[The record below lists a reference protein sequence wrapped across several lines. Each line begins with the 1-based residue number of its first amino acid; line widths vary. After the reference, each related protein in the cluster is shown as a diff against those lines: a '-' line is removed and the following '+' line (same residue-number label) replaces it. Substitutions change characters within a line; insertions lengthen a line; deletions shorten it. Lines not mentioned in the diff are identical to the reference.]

1 MTGSPNEQ
9 TRTTQFRQSE
19 VVQADPWFA
28 ISTGWGSIDKTN
40 WDVVESGGGS
50 VDPGTGGLHELSVGA
65 SEGDLAVL
73 RTVDRVGYVPS
84 MASLFGWAFL
94 ADNLLSEDQRL
105 RMGVTTT
112 STWQDSYRWEILGTA
127 GDGGSD
133 HYLQIIKAGS
143 KNIEIHWD
151 SWNSDPRSVGWD
163 ETVGA
168 IVRNEL
174 GWYDFGEWKPE
185 IQVPDLLDDANS
197 IIDLTQNQDPDIS
210 KKTLALNSLSPV
222 SETATNNVNFRM
234 RCELENIGPNASA
247 NTLRFG
253 NVHYNIL
260 GQNDSEPRYK
270 DVERTGSIGG
280 GNITQA
286 QPYPL
291 IAVRTTD
298 RDVPMTLESI
308 TATPSAEDVQV
319 TAYMMRK
326 GDVAFV
332 NGPDVDMGPP
342 PGLDTREAFFEDTT
356 WQNISSVTRFDAAGT
371 GNNDPHVGTEGYPVG
386 RKIAGRSLLGGSGVN
401 AAGEATGLD
410 ANVQLA
416 DLDYLVLF
424 AQASNTDNISLNVLD
439 YGMAVDR

>member
-1 MTGSPNEQ
+1 MARSPNKRF
-9 TRTTQFRQSE
+9 RTTQFRQQE
-19 VVQADPWFA
+19 VVQADPWYS
-28 ISTGWGSIDKTN
+28 ISTGWGNIDETN
-40 WDVVESGGGS
+40 WDVTESGGGS
-50 VDPGTGGLHELSVGA
+50 VDPGDGGLYELSVGG

-73 RTVDRVGYVPS
+73 RTADRSGYVPS
-84 MASLFGWAFL
+84 MACLFGWAFL

-105 RMGVTTT
+105 RMGVTTDAD
-112 STWQDSYRWEILGTA
+112 WQESYRWEIQGTA
-127 GDGGSD
+127 GDSDSD
-133 HYLQIIKAGS
+133 HYLQVIKGGS
-143 KNIEIHWD
+143 KNIELHWD
-151 SWNSDPRSVGWD
+151 SWNTDPRSIGWD
-163 ETVGA
+163 ETIGT

-210 KKTLALNSLSPV
+210 KETLALNSLSPV

-247 NTLRFG
+247 NTVRFG

-308 TATPSAEDVQV
+308 TATPSADDVQV

-326 GDVAFV
+326 ENVTFV

-401 AAGEATGLD
+401 AAGESTGLD

-416 DLDYLVLF
+416 DLDFLVLF